1 MRRISLA
8 LGLLA
13 AGCTVGPDYVK
24 PPAPSPAAFKELDGW
39 KPVQPADLTDR
50 GAWWSVFNDPV
61 LDELERQV
69 EVSNQTLLADAAA
82 YDEAVA
88 VVAEARSQL
97 FPTLSASPTA
107 SRNQENSNSFSGT
120 SGSGS
125 GRRVTTNSFAAEAT
139 VSWAPDL
146 WGRVRRTI
154 KGDVAAAQASAADL
168 ADAKLL
174 AQATLAI
181 DYFELRSADQL
192 KVLLNDTVSEYR
204 RNLQI
209 TQNQY
214 SAGTAARSDVITAQ
228 TALQGAIAAQI
239 NVGVTRG
246 QLEHAIAV
254 LTGRAPSEVT
264 IEPGKLPTSVP
275 VVPAGLP
282 SELLE
287 RRPDIAAAERTAAEE
302 SEQIGIAIAAYYPT
316 LTLTPSFGFS
326 NSMLSKLFNASS
338 QVWSLGAS
346 ASETVFSGGERPAAI
361 SAARSA
367 YDGSVATYRQT
378 VLSAFQQV
386 EDELVA
392 LHVYQQ
398 QLDAEVEAV
407 RLARQAVDVT
417 LNQYRAGTQTYTAV
431 ITAENTLLSDQQTEL
446 TVRQNLVVASVTLIE
461 AIGGGFNATD
471 LPKED
476 TMQKAHP
483 VFP

>member
-1 MRRISLA
+1 
-8 LGLLA
+8 
-13 AGCTVGPDYVK
+13 
-24 PPAPSPAAFKELDGW
+24 
-39 KPVQPADLTDR
+39 
-50 GAWWSVFNDPV
+50 
-61 LDELERQV
+61 
-69 EVSNQTLLADAAA
+69 
-82 YDEAVA
+82 
-88 VVAEARSQL
+88 
-97 FPTLSASPTA
+97 
-107 SRNQENSNSFSGT
+107 
-120 SGSGS
+120 
-125 GRRVTTNSFAAEAT
+125 
-139 VSWAPDL
+139 
-146 WGRVRRTI
+146 
-154 KGDVAAAQASAADL
+154 
-168 ADAKLL
+168 
-174 AQATLAI
+174 
-181 DYFELRSADQL
+181 
-192 KVLLNDTVSEYR
+192 
-204 RNLQI
+204 
-209 TQNQY
+209 
-214 SAGTAARSDVITAQ
+214 
-228 TALQGAIAAQI
+228 
-239 NVGVTRG
+239 
-246 QLEHAIAV
+246 
-254 LTGRAPSEVT
+254 
-264 IEPGKLPTSVP
+264 VP

-476 TMQKAHP
+476 AMQKAHP